1 MTLSDCRQL
10 SLLWLSLLDERRKF
24 LDFIRLPTMALYWSL
39 GILFT
44 SSTLLSQLFFV
55 FANKYDVATVCF
67 YVCPKFSLSLQTN
80 MMLLQSVFMFVPI
93 FLYFCKKNM
102 LICNLFLC
110 LSQASFVLQKK
121 YVVSAISSYV
131 CPKVPLFLQ
140 KKSCFCNFLLL
151 CMSQVFEKTYYVDVI
166 CFISI
171 LHWQIFQYQYA
182 TVTFELRKQ
191 PLKFQIRHQ
200 KNVSSPFGGKMS
212 QGYFFPFRPTVTKNK
227 KKKKKQRPPPRTPLP
242 PNTQVLE
249 IVTFERWV
257 LFIRSYIWLVQLT
270 SSILFFRI

>member
-1 MTLSDCRQL
+1 MKEESFLTLSDCRQL

-67 YVCPKFSLSLQTN
+67 HVCPKFYLFLQ
-80 MMLLQSVFMFVPI
+80 
-93 FLYFCKKNM
+93 KNM

-131 CPKVPLFLQ
+131 CPKIPLFLQ
-140 KKSCFCNFLLL
+140 KICCFRNFLLCL
-151 CMSQVFEKTYYVDVI
+151 SQVFEKTYYVDVI
-166 CFISI
+166 SFISI
-171 LHWQIFQYQYA
+171 LHWQIFQY
-182 TVTFELRKQ
+182 
-191 PLKFQIRHQ
+191 
-200 KNVSSPFGGKMS
+200 
-212 QGYFFPFRPTVTKNK
+212 
-227 KKKKKQRPPPRTPLP
+227 
-242 PNTQVLE
+242 
-249 IVTFERWV
+249 
-257 LFIRSYIWLVQLT
+257 
-270 SSILFFRI
+270 